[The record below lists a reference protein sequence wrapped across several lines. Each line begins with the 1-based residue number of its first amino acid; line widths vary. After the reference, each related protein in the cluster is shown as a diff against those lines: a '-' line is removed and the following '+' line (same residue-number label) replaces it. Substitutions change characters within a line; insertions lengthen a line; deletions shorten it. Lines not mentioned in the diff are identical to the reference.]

1 MKKPQILLSN
11 DDGISSPGLWAA
23 ASELAKIGYV
33 TVAAPREQ
41 HSGAGRSVPAWTDG
55 EVKPTLLAIGDE
67 EWTCYAVGGAPAQA
81 VQYGIFAILKSKPDL
96 VVSGINYG
104 ENPATD
110 ITLSGTVGAALEA
123 ASYGIPALAVSLQLA
138 NDDFYGYS
146 RETDFTAA
154 AIFTRRFAQLLLT
167 RKMPE
172 DVKVLNVNV
181 PTGATP
187 DTPWR
192 MTRLGKHSYFEAF
205 LKEPEEEGG
214 IPRIDARRA
223 PHPEDLADPRS
234 DVHVLISERVVSV
247 TPLSLDLTSRVD
259 LEELQRSFGPLDKQ
273 KTTSS

>member
-1 MKKPQILLSN
+1 MNKPQILLTN
-11 DDGISSPGLWAA
+11 DDGILSPGLWAA

-55 EVKPTLLAIGDE
+55 EIKPTTLKIGE
-67 EWTCYAVGGAPAQA
+67 QEWTCYAVGGSPAQA
-81 VQYGIFAILKSKPDL
+81 VQYGIFAILKFKPDL

-123 ASYGIPALAVSLQLA
+123 ASYGIPALAVSLELS
-138 NDDFYGYS
+138 NEDFYGYS
-146 RETDFTAA
+146 RETDFTTAA
-154 AIFTRRFAQLLLT
+154 VFTRRFARLLLNQ
-167 RKMPE
+167 KMPE

-181 PTGATP
+181 PVSATP

-192 MTRLGKHSYFEAF
+192 VTRLGKHPYFVAY
-205 LKEPEEEGG
+205 LKEPQQAGG
-214 IPRIDARRA
+214 IPRVDATRA
-223 PHPEDLADPRS
+223 PHPADLADPRS
-234 DVHVLISERVVSV
+234 DVHVFNREKLVSV

-259 LEELQRSFGPLDKQ
+259 LDELQRSFGSLD
-273 KTTSS
+273 